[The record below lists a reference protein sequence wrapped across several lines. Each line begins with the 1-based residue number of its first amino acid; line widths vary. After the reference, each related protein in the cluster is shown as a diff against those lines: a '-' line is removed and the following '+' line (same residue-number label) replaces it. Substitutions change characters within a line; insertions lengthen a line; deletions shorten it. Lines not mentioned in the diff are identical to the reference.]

1 MPTATPAQLQDLILA
16 AGKAAGLLQGLEQIR
31 PDLAAK
37 IAPVRAELSR
47 AAWAAM
53 GRPAHSS
60 AGNAI
65 SLHERILQMDEA
77 CQMAS
82 AAINKAKGS

>member
-16 AGKAAGLLQGLEQIR
+16 AGKAAGLLQGFEQIR

-37 IAPVRAELSR
+37 IAPVRADLAR

-53 GRPAHSS
+53 GRPAPMNEG
-60 AGNAI
+60 A
-65 SLHERILQMDEA
+65 LPQ
-77 CQMAS
+77 
-82 AAINKAKGS
+82 